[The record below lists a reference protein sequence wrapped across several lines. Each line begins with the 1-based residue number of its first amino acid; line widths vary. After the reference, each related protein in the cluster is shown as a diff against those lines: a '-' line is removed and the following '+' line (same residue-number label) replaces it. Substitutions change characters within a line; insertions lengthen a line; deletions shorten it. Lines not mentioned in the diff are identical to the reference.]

1 MADNNKTHKHRC
13 SFCGREEN
21 QVAFLVIGH
30 DVTITMAAEAGQL
43 ELNAFEPVL
52 YYQLFESI
60 TAMTAAVDT
69 FVENCILGITA
80 IVCILISM
88 FGNLATNLPLS
99 IGLGCAGMGGILSF
113 VYQLKKYKA
122 DKKEA
127 E

>member
-1 MADNNKTHKHRC
+1 MKKTT
-13 SFCGREEN
+13 
-21 QVAFLVIGH
+21 
-30 DVTITMAAEAGQL
+30 TI
-43 ELNAFEPVL
+43 
-52 YYQLFESI
+52 LF
-60 TAMTAAVDT
+60 TV
-69 FVENCILGITA
+69 VEGILGITA

-99 IGLGCAGMGGILSF
+99 IGLGCTGMGGILSF